1 MKYKVITTFRPSDW
15 DKYAKRMVQSV
26 LDKWPNADITVYYQ
40 DQKPDFNQNVT
51 WVDIDNANPKLH
63 EFREKYKNDP
73 VAVGKLNEIPGGV
86 RRSPRLATEGGLDA
100 KKESYLWNAVKFSYK
115 VSCVT
120 HAVKTYKDYDYVIW
134 IDDDTYTFR
143 PMPIEFL
150 ENILPINTMLTY
162 LGRERFELN
171 DGGKYPE
178 CGFVGYNL
186 RHPEIQNFVK
196 DWEQL
201 YVTDNVFKLLE
212 WHDSFVFWH
221 LSKLFR
227 KEKNIEVN
235 DIGYAKG
242 VEGHHVFVNSE
253 LGLYIDHFKGDR
265 KQQGTSAKKD
275 LRSPQADAPADVSKI
290 DYWKNVPPT

>member
-1 MKYKVITTFRPSDW
+1 MKYKVITTFRPSNW

-73 VAVGKLNEIPGGV
+73 VAMGKLNEIPGGA
-86 RRSPRLATEGGLDA
+86 RRSPKLATEGGLDA

-115 VSCVT
+115 VSCIT

-143 PMPIEFL
+143 DIPMQFIESICPSDTL
-150 ENILPINTMLTY
+150 ITY
-162 LGRERFELN
+162 LGREN
-171 DGGKYPE
+171 DIGSNKYPE
-178 CGFVGYNL
+178 CGFVCYNIK
-186 RHPEIQNFVK
+186 HPLVQNFVT
-196 DWEQL
+196 DWEKL
-201 YVTDNVFKLLE
+201 YTSANIFDLLE
-212 WHDSFVFWH
+212 WHDSYVFWH
-221 LSKLFR
+221 MT
-227 KEKNIEVN
+227 KEYRQKHNVKVN

-242 VEGHHVFVNSE
+242 VMRHHVFVNSE

-265 KQQGTSAKKD
+265 KDAKSSRAEDIGK
-275 LRSPQADAPADVSKI
+275 SSSIAKV
-290 DYWKNVPPT
+290 DYWKNK